1 MDNLNQYRTL
11 IQELLTAQT
20 QHPYAYDNIQFET
33 VFDTQ
38 ADRYLLM
45 ILGRDYENRRVHGCL
60 IHVDIIDNQLWI
72 QRDGTEHGVAT
83 DLIEAGIPK
92 ESIVLG
98 FRQSGY

>member
-20 QHPYAYDNIQFET
+20 QPPYAYDNIQFET

-60 IHVDIIDNQLWI
+60 IHIDIIDNQLWI

-92 ESIVLG
+92 ENIVLG